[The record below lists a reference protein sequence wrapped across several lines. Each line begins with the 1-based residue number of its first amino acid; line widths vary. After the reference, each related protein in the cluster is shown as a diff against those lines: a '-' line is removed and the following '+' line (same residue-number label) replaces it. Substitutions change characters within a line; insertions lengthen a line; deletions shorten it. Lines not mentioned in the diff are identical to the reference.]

1 MRRIHQGRSPTKG
14 PVFTQWGIL
23 LGILL
28 AYGEMILR
36 LLSGKDLV
44 DSVWPHAVR
53 SLEWTLRL
61 RESQTLTLSLFLLVG
76 AAAFGLRTR
85 VKSTSER
92 AVWLALPYAALGL
105 LLGLISLHF
114 LLDVFYLRG
123 AFLMLPTLM
132 GWGLACLLIALGGPP
147 TLRKS
152 GETRPS
158 ATRAFHVLGVFFAAW
173 LVMPG
178 VPALAGFAPTPP
190 AAPTMG
196 YGSVPGP
203 YTLEQYRSPYALP
216 DEVIEVQ
223 GPLEDDVEFS
233 VYVTLPHLPEELP
246 ISHLPLAVLLHG
258 LAILTSM
265 PTKAGFPTLVQKESL
280 WPSSSTRPTCAQ
292 SGMRTMKR
300 PTKTA
305 CPTTSNTHTET
316 WPFALDLTTLRTFFW
331 GRSEKRNL
339 RLI

>member
-1 MRRIHQGRSPTKG
+1 MDADAPDLSGEIAHEGTRFSP
-14 PVFTQWGIL
+14 QWGIL
-23 LGILL
+23 LGVLL

-61 RESQTLTLSLFLLVG
+61 RESPTLTLSLFLLVG

-258 LAILTSM
+258 FGY
-265 PTKAGFPTLVQKESL
+265 P
-280 WPSSSTRPTCAQ
+280 
-292 SGMRTMKR
+292 
-300 PTKTA
+300 
-305 CPTTSNTHTET
+305 
-316 WPFALDLTTLRTFFW
+316 
-331 GRSEKRNL
+331 
-339 RLI
+339 